1 MALEALGT
9 RRAFGEADVYINDE
23 KNSRVKGN
31 LTTTIPV
38 TPCFPQKW
46 GEQASRRRLFSD
58 LVIIRGT
65 RLDPQSFPTVDK
77 VPRRNKNY
85 MENEQAMYMTYNRE
99 LKKFLGELIAKN
111 ATCIHV
117 DFHFTKGDPNALE
130 HTAKQKLKQ
139 YKAAFQ
145 YFAEK
150 GNSEDATRHSGYY
163 IFDAE
168 AHDINPERNADRC
181 FRGFFFLF
189 ESSAP
194 FFFYREIFFA

>member
-1 MALEALGT
+1 MQT
-9 RRAFGEADVYINDE
+9 
-23 KNSRVKGN
+23 
-31 LTTTIPV
+31 
-38 TPCFPQKW
+38 
-46 GEQASRRRLFSD
+46 SRRRLFSD

-85 MENEQAMYMTYNRE
+85 VENEQAMYMTYNRE

-145 YFAEK
+145 YFEEK
-150 GNSEDATRHSGYY
+150 GNSEDATPTIREIYQMMSHMG
-163 IFDAE
+163 
-168 AHDINPERNADRC
+168 
-181 FRGFFFLF
+181 RGGKLF
-189 ESSAP
+189 EPKVITFGVSYAGVFSESALSFMHWLSTIKFP
-194 FFFYREIFFA
+194 AGPGCWNYKMMRSHWVKTWCKVALSKNVL

>member
-85 MENEQAMYMTYNRE
+85 VENEQAMYMTYNRE

-111 ATCIHV
+111 ATCIHSFVLYSCMQYAVCCMLIVVV
-117 DFHFTKGDPNALE
+117 DTLLVLE
-130 HTAKQKLKQ
+130 LVM
-139 YKAAFQ
+139 
-145 YFAEK
+145 
-150 GNSEDATRHSGYY
+150 
-163 IFDAE
+163 
-168 AHDINPERNADRC
+168 RC
-181 FRGFFFLF
+181 GVMR
-189 ESSAP
+189 
-194 FFFYREIFFA
+194 